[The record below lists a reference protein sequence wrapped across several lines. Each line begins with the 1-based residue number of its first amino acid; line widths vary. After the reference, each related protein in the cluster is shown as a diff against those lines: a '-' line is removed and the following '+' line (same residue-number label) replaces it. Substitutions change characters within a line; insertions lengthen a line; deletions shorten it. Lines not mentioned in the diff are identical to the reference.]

1 MQEVQAL
8 RLEQLERLT
17 GVLVDGQAATVQTL
31 QQYANRLEE
40 VSNRLDVVSNRLE
53 EVSNRVEENSKRLDT
68 LEKLV
73 LRVLEDL
80 AVIRKKLDV
89 PRMGFAPQSDGE
101 D

>member
-31 QQYANRLEE
+31 QQYA
-40 VSNRLDVVSNRLE
+40 NRLE

>member
-1 MQEVQAL
+1 MQEVLAL

-31 QQYANRLEE
+31 QQYA
-40 VSNRLDVVSNRLE
+40 NRLE

-89 PRMGFAPQSDGE
+89 PRMGLAPQSDGE